1 MSHTE
6 QLCPVERITNA
17 PFHHFFGY
25 YEKPPWDA
33 TGRYVLGHR
42 VAFIHRNNT
51 AEDMAVVGLIDTQ
64 NGNQWRP
71 LAETTAWCW
80 QQGTMLQ
87 WLGSAPDR
95 EIIFNTR
102 NADGFCTA
110 ILDIQSG
117 AQRTLPMP
125 IYAAAPDGSYAMSL
139 NFARLDRTRPGYGYK
154 GGVDHSTGQ
163 LAPTDT
169 GVYHLDV
176 KTGTVTLVVTLAQL
190 ANHAPEEQMQ
200 QAEHWV
206 NHLQVS
212 RTGKRVAF
220 LHRWRAPGMTS
231 WRTRL
236 YAVNPD
242 GSDLRLLAREGMVS
256 HYDWRG
262 DTHILAWSRYQNED
276 HYHLY
281 GDQTET
287 IELVGAAVL
296 DRDGHCSYSPDGR
309 WLLTDCYPNAAKP
322 IRTLMLYEPM
332 TNQRIDIGHF
342 YSPPEL
348 SGEIRCDL
356 HPRWNRNGSQVCL
369 DSAHEGNRQM
379 YVVDVAALTAQA

>member
-1 MSHTE
+1 MSHSE
-6 QLCPVERITNA
+6 HLCPVEQITHT

-25 YEKPPWDA
+25 YEKTPWDA
-33 TGRYVLGHR
+33 TGRYLLGHR
-42 VAFIHRNNT
+42 VAFIHRPNT
-51 AEDMAVVGLIDTQ
+51 PEDMAVVGLLDTQ
-64 NGNQWRP
+64 NDNQWRP
-71 LAETTAWCW
+71 LAETTVWCW
-80 QQGTMLQ
+80 QQATMLQ

-95 EIIFNTR
+95 KIIFNTR
-102 NADGFCTA
+102 NDHDFCAT
-110 ILDIQSG
+110 ILDIHSG
-117 AQRTLPMP
+117 EQRMFAMP
-125 IYAAAPDGSYAMSL
+125 IYAAAPDGRYAMSL

-154 GGVDHSTGQ
+154 GGVDQTAGQ

-169 GVYHLDV
+169 GIYQIDLE
-176 KTGTVTLVVTLAQL
+176 TGAVTLVVTLAQL
-190 ANHAPEEQMQ
+190 AHESPEAEMA

-206 NHLQVS
+206 NHLQIS

-220 LHRWRAPGMTS
+220 LHRWRAPSMSS

-236 YAVNPD
+236 YTMNPD
-242 GSDLRLLAREGMVS
+242 GSELRLLAAEGMVS

-262 DTHILAWSRYQNED
+262 DSHIVAWSRYQEEA

-281 GDQTET
+281 SDRAGTVEV
-287 IELVGAAVL
+287 VGSDML

-322 IRTLMLYEPM
+322 VRTLMLYEPI
-332 TNQRIDIGHF
+332 TNRRIDIGHF

-356 HPRWNRNGSQVCL
+356 HPRWNRDGSKVCL
-369 DSAHEGNRQM
+369 DSAHEGTRQM
-379 YVVDVAALTAQA
+379 YVVDVATLTCQS

>member
-1 MSHTE
+1 MSHIE
-6 QLCPVERITNA
+6 QLCSVERVTHG

-25 YEKPPWDA
+25 YEKTPWDA
-33 TGRYVLGHR
+33 SGRYLLGHR
-42 VAFIHRNNT
+42 VAFLHRPNT
-51 AEDMAVVGLIDTQ
+51 PEDMAVIGLIDIQ
-64 NGNQWRP
+64 NGNRWRP

-80 QQGTMLQ
+80 QQATMLQ

-102 NADGFCTA
+102 NERDFCAA

-117 AQRTLPMP
+117 DQRMLPLP
-125 IYAAAPDGSYAMSL
+125 VYAVAPDGRYAMSL

-154 GGVDHSTGQ
+154 GGVDHTAGQ
-163 LAPTDT
+163 LAPTDD
-169 GVYHLDV
+169 GVYHMDLQSDAA
-176 KTGTVTLVVTLAQL
+176 TLTVSLAQL
-190 ANHAPEEQMQ
+190 AQTEPEAEMA

-206 NHLQVS
+206 NHLQIS
-212 RTGKRVAF
+212 RTGRRVAF
-220 LHRWRAPGMTS
+220 LHRWRTASAQS

-236 YAVNPD
+236 YTVNPD

-262 DTHILAWSRYQNED
+262 DSHILAWSRHNGEN

-281 GDQTET
+281 RDREGTVEV
-287 IELVGAAVL
+287 IGADVL

-309 WLLTDCYPNAAKP
+309 WVLTDCYPDPAKS
-322 IRTLMLYEPM
+322 IRTVILYEPA
-332 TNQRIDIGHF
+332 TNRRIDIGHF

-348 SGEIRCDL
+348 TGEIRCDL
-356 HPRWNRNGSQVCL
+356 HPRWNRDGTKVCL
-369 DSAHEGNRQM
+369 DSAHEGTRQI
-379 YVVDVAALTAQA
+379 YVVDVAALTQG